1 MRAYTRKLDGKTYA
15 FRLTIGAQRELREK
29 YHEETI
35 QTVLSAPNDMDKMS
49 DLLGAAAGYPG
60 NVNAVTDGDT
70 IYDLLVDDGVCG
82 PVGFTEVAAQI
93 AVASGIFDKRSHDA
107 VSETIR
113 RDWNSIWDGLVDKK
127 EDPTSAPMFQPGQTE
142 KKPETATAP

>member
-1 MRAYTRKLDGKTYA
+1 MRAYTRKLDGKTYS

-49 DLLGAAAGYPG
+49 DLLGAAAAYPG
-60 NVNAVTDGDT
+60 NTNAVTDGDT

-93 AVASGIFDKRSHDA
+93 AVASGIFDQKSHDA

-113 RDWNSIWDGLVDKK
+113 RDWDSVWDGLADKK
-127 EDPTSAPMFQPGQTE
+127 ADPTSVPTPTPEQPE
-142 KKPETATAP
+142 PEAAATP